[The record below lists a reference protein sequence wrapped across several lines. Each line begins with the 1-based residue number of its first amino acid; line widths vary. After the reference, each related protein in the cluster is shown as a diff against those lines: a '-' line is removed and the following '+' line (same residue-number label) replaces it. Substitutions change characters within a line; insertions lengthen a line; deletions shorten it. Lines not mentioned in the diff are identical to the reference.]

1 MKPSSI
7 LLLAAA
13 GLSSALPAQPGTAN
27 GVQAR
32 DSRSLFGHAI
42 NAIAARNLVPLN
54 ANTAAPPPAADPAA
68 GKKEAPPAADPAAGK
83 KEAPAAAPPAAKP
96 TEKKAGDA
104 KATDAAAT
112 TTAAAA
118 TTTAAAADAAATTV
132 AATTTSAAPAIETT
146 AVAVGNGTASDN
158 GKGKG
163 NGKGNGK
170 DNGKNNG
177 QDKGQGKGKHNNNN
191 NNNNGNNALSSAIAG
206 ALNTLGL
213 DGVLDASSLDKLS
226 VGSQISLL
234 AQIVSLQTM
243 KDLQM
248 VGGQDIVIVLN
259 QGFKSNGLN
268 IVINA

>member
-1 MKPSSI
+1 MKASSI

-27 GVQAR
+27 TGVQAR

-68 GKKEAPPAADPAAGK
+68 DK
-83 KEAPAAAPPAAKP
+83 KEAPAPPPPAAKP
-96 TEKKAGDA
+96 DDKKAGDA
-104 KATDAAAT
+104 AV
-112 TTAAAA
+112 

-146 AVAVGNGTASDN
+146 AVAVGNGTASDD

-163 NGKGNGK
+163 KGKGKGNGK

-177 QDKGQGKGKHNNNN
+177 KNNGQGKGQGKGKHNNNN
-191 NNNNGNNALSSAIAG
+191 NNNNNGNNALSAAIAG

-213 DGVLDASSLDKLS
+213 DGVLDASSLDKLN

-248 VGGQDIVIVLN
+248 VGGQDIVVVLN

-268 IVINA
+268 VVINA

>member
-27 GVQAR
+27 TGVQAR

-68 GKKEAPPAADPAAGK
+68 GKKEAP
-83 KEAPAAAPPAAKP
+83 AAAPPAAKP
-96 TEKKAGDA
+96 TDKKAGDANKAGDA

-112 TTAAAA
+112 TTAAAV

-163 NGKGNGK
+163 SGKGNG
-170 DNGKNNG
+170 NGKNNG
-177 QDKGQGKGKHNNNN
+177 QGKGKHNNNNN

-248 VGGQDIVIVLN
+248 VGGQDIVVVLN

>member
-68 GKKEAPPAADPAAGK
+68 GKKEAP
-83 KEAPAAAPPAAKP
+83 AAAPPAAKP
-96 TEKKAGDA
+96 TDKKAGDDKTAGDA

-112 TTAAAA
+112 TTAAAV

-163 NGKGNGK
+163 NGKGNG
-170 DNGKNNG
+170 NGKNN
-177 QDKGQGKGKHNNNN
+177 GQGKGKHNNNN

-248 VGGQDIVIVLN
+248 VGGQDIVVVLN

>member
-1 MKPSSI
+1 MKPASI

-13 GLSSALPAQPGTAN
+13 GLSSALPAMSGTAKT

-68 GKKEAPPAADPAAGK
+68 DK
-83 KEAPAAAPPAAKP
+83 KEAPAAAPPAATP
-96 TEKKAGDA
+96 TDKKVGDDKKAGDAKATDKAGDA

-112 TTAAAA
+112 TTAAAV
-118 TTTAAAADAAATTV
+118 TTTAAATDAAATE
-132 AATTTSAAPAIETT
+132 AATTTTAAPAIETT
-146 AVAVGNGTASDN
+146 SVAVGNGTASDN

-163 NGKGNGK
+163 NGK
-170 DNGKNNG
+170 DNGKGKN
-177 QDKGQGKGKHNNNN
+177 QGQGKGKHNNNN
-191 NNNNGNNALSSAIAG
+191 NNDNNGNNALSAAIAG

-226 VGSQISLL
+226 VGNQISLL

-268 IVINA
+268 VIINA

>member
-1 MKPSSI
+1 MKPASI

-13 GLSSALPAQPGTAN
+13 GLSSALPAQPGTIN
-27 GVQAR
+27 TGVQAR

-42 NAIAARNLVPLN
+42 HAIAARNLVPLN

-68 GKKEAPPAADPAAGK
+68 DKK
-83 KEAPAAAPPAAKP
+83 APAAAPPAATP
-96 TEKKAGDA
+96 TDKKAGDAKATDSKAGDA

-112 TTAAAA
+112 TTAAAV
-118 TTTAAAADAAATTV
+118 TTTAAATDAATTD
-132 AATTTSAAPAIETT
+132 AATTTTAAPAIETT
-146 AVAVGNGTASDN
+146 SVAIGNGTASDN

-170 DNGKNNG
+170 DNGKGKN
-177 QDKGQGKGKHNNNN
+177 QGQGKGKHNNNN
-191 NNNNGNNALSSAIAG
+191 NNNNGNNALSAAIAG

-226 VGSQISLL
+226 VGNQISLL

-248 VGGQDIVIVLN
+248 VGGQDIVVVLN
-259 QGFKSNGLN
+259 QGFRSNGLN
-268 IVINA
+268 VIINA

>member
-1 MKPSSI
+1 MKPASI

-13 GLSSALPAQPGTAN
+13 GLSSALPALSGTEHA

-42 NAIAARNLVPLN
+42 NAINARNLVPLN
-54 ANTAAPPPAADPAA
+54 ANTAAPPPAAD
-68 GKKEAPPAADPAAGK
+68 AAGK
-83 KEAPAAAPPAAKP
+83 KEAPAPPPAPAA
-96 TEKKAGDA
+96 TDKKAGDA
-104 KATDAAAT
+104 KATDAAA

-118 TTTAAAADAAATTV
+118 TTTAAAADAAATTA
-132 AATTTSAAPAIETT
+132 AATIAPPPPLETG

-163 NGKGNGK
+163 KGKGKDNGKGNGKGNGK
-170 DNGKNNG
+170 DNGKG
-177 QDKGQGKGKHNNNN
+177 KGNGKGKHNN
-191 NNNNGNNALSSAIAG
+191 NNNNGNNALSAAIAG

-213 DGVLDASSLDKLS
+213 DGVLDASSLDNLS
-226 VGSQISLL
+226 VGNQISLL

-248 VGGQDIVIVLN
+248 VGGQDIVVVLN

-268 IVINA
+268 VVINA